1 MNKLIYIILLTLC
14 TANINS
20 YKITVQQKKTI
31 NHAKSLEKSGLKNEA
46 EKIYTD
52 LLMESPYLKEALMP
66 ISLILKNKNIKKLK
80 QLAMNY
86 QSAYSNSIK
95 SKIETFEILLWTE
108 NQIWKNILDEIKF
121 NKSIEDQEFEL
132 ILNIL
137 FKNNKINE
145 GLSLINHLRET
156 KSPDFFAFQL
166 GIFYSINMEFEKAT
180 KEYLLYAKLNNSK
193 RNIVRNRIM
202 AFPDFE
208 TISSKV
214 INILINDKSSISKI
228 LLADIYIKREKYEAA
243 YKLIQEN
250 SKNENDKIQFIKN
263 LIRVKEFGIAQ
274 KMIDDILNSSQD
286 KIILRKTILEL
297 AKIYENLFTTEIHSL
312 PLTSSIIRNQFLDSQ
327 FIKINN
333 DNNIFLT
340 KAINIYDSLRINSRD
355 SFSTFQLAEIKYR
368 ILGDLDGATKLYNE
382 LIKKKDKKLYNNS
395 LSRIIDIKISKG
407 NLQKTLKF
415 VNEKITSN
423 KNDETQ
429 TMLKIKKIQILFYLN
444 NKDELKKLISDF
456 LNNSEKNNLL
466 YNDILKINSSLI
478 LFDNRE
484 EEFAK
489 YSLAMLK
496 IYQNKRVESIELL
509 NSINEFDSEAYES
522 IIYQSAYLYFLQ
534 NNFEKA
540 ISLIDKIDKESAYIE
555 SSLLLKA
562 EIYDYILNDKSKAV
576 EIYLYLL
583 ETFPESIHYDK
594 IRQRLRSLA
603 S

>member
-1 MNKLIYIILLTLC
+1 MNKLIYIILLGLC

-20 YKITVQQKKTI
+20 YKITAQQKKTI

-52 LLMESPYLKEALMP
+52 LLMESPYLKESLMP
-66 ISLILKNKNIKKLK
+66 ISLILKNKNIKKLE

-132 ILNIL
+132 SLNIL
-137 FKNNKINE
+137 FKNNKFNE

-180 KEYLLYAKLNNSK
+180 KEYLLYAKLNKSK

-228 LLADIYIKREKYEAA
+228 LLADIYIKEENYEAD
-243 YKLIQEN
+243 YKLIQEK

-368 ILGDLDGATKLYNE
+368 ILGDLDGASKLY
-382 LIKKKDKKLYNNS
+382 D
-395 LSRIIDIKISKG
+395 
-407 NLQKTLKF
+407 
-415 VNEKITSN
+415 
-423 KNDETQ
+423 
-429 TMLKIKKIQILFYLN
+429 
-444 NKDELKKLISDF
+444 
-456 LNNSEKNNLL
+456 
-466 YNDILKINSSLI
+466 
-478 LFDNRE
+478 
-484 EEFAK
+484 
-489 YSLAMLK
+489 
-496 IYQNKRVESIELL
+496 
-509 NSINEFDSEAYES
+509 
-522 IIYQSAYLYFLQ
+522 
-534 NNFEKA
+534 
-540 ISLIDKIDKESAYIE
+540 
-555 SSLLLKA
+555 
-562 EIYDYILNDKSKAV
+562 
-576 EIYLYLL
+576 
-583 ETFPESIHYDK
+583 
-594 IRQRLRSLA
+594 
-603 S
+603 

>member
-20 YKITVQQKKTI
+20 DKITVQQKKTI

-66 ISLILKNKNIKKLK
+66 ISLILKNKNIKKLE

-228 LLADIYIKREKYEAA
+228 LLADIYIKGEKYEAA

-368 ILGDLDGATKLYNE
+368 ILGDLDGATKLYDE

-407 NLQKTLKF
+407 DLQKTLKF
-415 VNEKITSN
+415 VNEKIASN

-444 NKDELKKLISDF
+444 NKDELKKIISDF

-484 EEFAK
+484 DEFAK

-522 IIYQSAYLYFLQ
+522 IIYQSAYLNFLQ
-534 NNFEKA
+534 NDFEEA
-540 ISLIDKIDKESAYIE
+540 ISIANKIDKESAYIE

>member
-1 MNKLIYIILLTLC
+1 MVKNTIVQDALVLDPRFDETL
-14 TANINS
+14 
-20 YKITVQQKKTI
+20 
-31 NHAKSLEKSGLKNEA
+31 
-46 EKIYTD
+46 
-52 LLMESPYLKEALMP
+52 YL
-66 ISLILKNKNIKKLK
+66 
-80 QLAMNY
+80 
-86 QSAYSNSIK
+86 
-95 SKIETFEILLWTE
+95 
-108 NQIWKNILDEIKF
+108 
-121 NKSIEDQEFEL
+121 
-132 ILNIL
+132 
-137 FKNNKINE
+137 
-145 GLSLINHLRET
+145 T
-156 KSPDFFAFQL
+156 KS
-166 GIFYSINMEFEKAT
+166 E
-180 KEYLLYAKLNNSK
+180 
-193 RNIVRNRIM
+193 
-202 AFPDFE
+202 
-208 TISSKV
+208 
-214 INILINDKSSISKI
+214 
-228 LLADIYIKREKYEAA
+228 YEAA

-478 LFDNRE
+478 
-484 EEFAK
+484 
-489 YSLAMLK
+489 
-496 IYQNKRVESIELL
+496 
-509 NSINEFDSEAYES
+509 
-522 IIYQSAYLYFLQ
+522 
-534 NNFEKA
+534 
-540 ISLIDKIDKESAYIE
+540 
-555 SSLLLKA
+555 SLLIA
-562 EIYDYILNDKSKAV
+562 
-576 EIYLYLL
+576 
-583 ETFPESIHYDK
+583 P
-594 IRQRLRSLA
+594 
-603 S
+603 

>member
-1 MNKLIYIILLTLC
+1 LNKLIYIILLTLC

-66 ISLILKNKNIKKLK
+66 ISLILKNKNIKKLE
-80 QLAMNY
+80 QLTMNY

-228 LLADIYIKREKYEAA
+228 LLADIYIKGEKYEAA

-368 ILGDLDGATKLYNE
+368 ILGDLDGATKLYDE

-407 NLQKTLKF
+407 DLQKTLKF
-415 VNEKITSN
+415 VNEKIASN

-522 IIYQSAYLYFLQ
+522 IIYQSAYLNFLQ
-534 NNFEKA
+534 NDFEEA
-540 ISLIDKIDKESAYIE
+540 ISIANKIDKESAYIE